1 MGFLRMTATHRVVV
15 QRGGRQ
21 EPAPA
26 KDLREGEDIVCRLG
40 VMRLSAKPTVM
51 GEDVM
56 AFELGFE
63 PNLAVETF
71 PGVPT
76 NAVLTMGSR
85 APKRRRG
92 QNAASSCDTASIP
105 ATDDGFDDH

>member
-1 MGFLRMTATHRVVV
+1 MGSHRVVV
-15 QRGGRQ
+15 LRGGQR

-40 VMRLSAKPTVM
+40 VMRLSAKPAVM
-51 GEDVM
+51 EENVP

-71 PGVPT
+71 PGVPA

-85 APKRRRG
+85 PPKRHRG
-92 QNAASSCDTASIP
+92 RNSVSDFDTASIP
-105 ATDDGFDDH
+105 ATDDGFDDHA